1 MTDNKTADALKED
14 EKSKINPFEVEAEIM
29 SSVWIKGCPPV
40 FTLPVVTII
49 AVVLGLLFGWMMYE
63 LDVPEKWMDCYN
75 GTAGSS
81 KTEYFLNYDAAS
93 DTYTLDSTTTKSP
106 PAAQSCWLEIIDLP
120 GYLWIRA
127 LKCVVSPLI
136 ASMMLLVPSKVNSL
150 GKVGTRVAMLLFMT
164 SSIAAIFGLI
174 WGNVFSP
181 GKFMNMDDVDEAGS
195 LGRKNN
201 YVSEMEA
208 FLNIGIKFVPLNI
221 FDDLANL
228 RVLGIITFFLSFGYY
243 MEKDVPA
250 KWKAPVLNAGKAF
263 LRASLN
269 VLMVIMWTMPIAM
282 FSILAASMMET
293 ELKNI
298 IGATSMYLVTQLF
311 AQAFH
316 LVAFYFTFF
325 FFMTRRNPIYFFANI
340 IKAPFTALLS
350 SSSAAT
356 LPITLQENI
365 KERGDNEY
373 AKKVCEFVIPLG
385 ATLNMDGTSLGF
397 PIMVLFVNQVGE
409 ELGGKYAQ
417 DSMSFGNMLLVAL
430 LSMVC
435 SLGTAPIP
443 SAGLVYLTMLLEAA
457 DIVNTDLQ
465 ALGMAMIV
473 IVDWIVDRVETAQN
487 VTSDSFISAIIAYSP
502 CFAGLAE
509 EVANRETEM
518 AANVN
523 SA

>member
-1 MTDNKTADALKED
+1 
-14 EKSKINPFEVEAEIM
+14 
-29 SSVWIKGCPPV
+29 
-40 FTLPVVTII
+40 
-49 AVVLGLLFGWMMYE
+49 
-63 LDVPEKWMDCYN
+63 
-75 GTAGSS
+75 
-81 KTEYFLNYDAAS
+81 
-93 DTYTLDSTTTKSP
+93 
-106 PAAQSCWLEIIDLP
+106 
-120 GYLWIRA
+120 
-127 LKCVVSPLI
+127 
-136 ASMMLLVPSKVNSL
+136 
-150 GKVGTRVAMLLFMT
+150 
-164 SSIAAIFGLI
+164 
-174 WGNVFSP
+174 
-181 GKFMNMDDVDEAGS
+181 
-195 LGRKNN
+195 
-201 YVSEMEA
+201 
-208 FLNIGIKFVPLNI
+208 
-221 FDDLANL
+221 
-228 RVLGIITFFLSFGYY
+228 
-243 MEKDVPA
+243 
-250 KWKAPVLNAGKAF
+250 
-263 LRASLN
+263 
-269 VLMVIMWTMPIAM
+269 
-282 FSILAASMMET
+282 MMET

-325 FFMTRRNPIYFFANI
+325 FFMTKRNPIVFFTKI

-365 KERGDNEY
+365 KERGEDEY

-502 CFAGLAE
+502 CFQGLAE
-509 EVANRETEM
+509 EVANSETQM

-523 SA
+523 SV